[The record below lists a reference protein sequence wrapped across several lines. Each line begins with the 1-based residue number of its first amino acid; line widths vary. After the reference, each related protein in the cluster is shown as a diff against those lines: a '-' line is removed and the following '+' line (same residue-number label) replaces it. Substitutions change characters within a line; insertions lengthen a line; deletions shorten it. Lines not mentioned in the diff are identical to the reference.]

1 MPNRATVVQS
11 SFWRVWLQGRL
22 APFPAPNRISITYL
36 MVKKIEQGHT
46 GAPGSLNF
54 YLHLHMYMYI
64 YFPQNIYA
72 TRQKNPTRH
81 FLIQG
86 ILLQC
91 LDCTSNFGDLS
102 SQEANVE
109 SWSTAA
115 SAKRPKPPQS
125 CREPRWWIPKSP
137 WPRWGW
143 ETENAGHCWGMLGL
157 KHPKNNYFF
166 WCYLWFWWWKKCIYP
181 HTFQMTFLFFCWEND
196 KPLDIG
202 APCFQ
207 TSQNLSNAN
216 QYTHTDTHTHT
227 QTHAARA
234 HAHTHTYCF

>member
-1 MPNRATVVQS
+1 
-11 SFWRVWLQGRL
+11 
-22 APFPAPNRISITYL
+22 
-36 MVKKIEQGHT
+36 
-46 GAPGSLNF
+46 
-54 YLHLHMYMYI
+54 MYI

-91 LDCTSNFGDLS
+91 LDCTSNFGDFS

-181 HTFQMTFLFFCWEND
+181 HTFQMTFLFFVGKMINHWILGYHVF
-196 KPLDIG
+196 KRPKTWATQISTRT
-202 APCFQ
+202 Q
-207 TSQNLSNAN
+207 
-216 QYTHTDTHTHT
+216 THTHT
-227 QTHAARA
+227 RKHMLHA
-234 HAHTHTYCF
+234 HMHTHTLIAFNRTQGGKMHSIQNARAWHDM

>member
-1 MPNRATVVQS
+1 
-11 SFWRVWLQGRL
+11 
-22 APFPAPNRISITYL
+22 
-36 MVKKIEQGHT
+36 
-46 GAPGSLNF
+46 
-54 YLHLHMYMYI
+54 MYI

-91 LDCTSNFGDLS
+91 LDCTSNFGDFS

-125 CREPRWWIPKSP
+125 CREPRWWPLLGYVGVETPQKQLFFLMLFVILVVEKMHIP
-137 WPRWGW
+137 
-143 ETENAGHCWGMLGL
+143 A
-157 KHPKNNYFF
+157 YFPNDI
-166 WCYLWFWWWKKCIYP
+166 LI
-181 HTFQMTFLFFCWEND
+181 FCWEND

-216 QYTHTDTHTHT
+216 QYTHTDTHTHANT
-227 QTHAARA
+227 CCTRTCT
-234 HAHTHTYCF
+234 HTHTYCF

>member
-1 MPNRATVVQS
+1 MYV
-11 SFWRVWLQGRL
+11 
-22 APFPAPNRISITYL
+22 
-36 MVKKIEQGHT
+36 
-46 GAPGSLNF
+46 
-54 YLHLHMYMYI
+54 YMYI
-64 YFPQNIYA
+64 YIYIYMYLYIYILFFPQNMCA
-72 TRQKNPTRH
+72 AKNQTLH

-91 LDCTSNFGDLS
+91 LDCTSNLGGFS
-102 SQEANVE
+102 SQEAKFE

-143 ETENAGHCWGMLGL
+143 KTENAGHCWGMLGL
-157 KHPKNNYFF
+157 KHPILLMLFVIFVVEKMHIPVYFPSDI
-166 WCYLWFWWWKKCIYP
+166 LII
-181 HTFQMTFLFFCWEND
+181 CWEND

-216 QYTHTDTHTHT
+216 QYTHTDPHANTLLHAHIHTHKE
-227 QTHAARA
+227 A
-234 HAHTHTYCF
+234 